1 MMFECATDGCTTKT
15 ERRSPRHKYCDVC
28 ATKRKTDYNKVWY
41 ETIGAEWKRVGYLE
55 SRGGIL
61 VKPRTPEAKEK
72 TRQRALARRREYQQR
87 PEVKEKQK
95 EYYQRYKVKERNTN
109 LRAEVVLLH
118 RERRLQEE
126 RDGGRHFP
134 RRRAKISEPYLPEHL
149 VWGKTEEDEV
159 S

>member
-1 MMFECATDGCTTKT
+1 MIFECATDGCTTKT

-41 ETIGAEWKRVGYLE
+41 ETIGAEWKRINYLE

-61 VKPRTPEAKEK
+61 VTPRTPEAKEK
-72 TRQRALARRREYQQR
+72 TRQRALKRHREYQQR
-87 PEVKEKQK
+87 PEVRERRKKYE
-95 EYYQRYKVKERNTN
+95 QRAKVEERNIG
-109 LRAEVVLLH
+109 LRAEIIVLR

-126 RDGGRHFP
+126 RDGGRRFF
-134 RRRAKISEPYLPEHL
+134 RRRAKISEPYLPKHL
-149 VWGKTEEDEV
+149 IWGKPEEDEV